1 MTTELNVLGENKKY
15 SRIPSESVL
24 NDKFNKEVEETIK
37 EVRRRECDN
46 FTSTDKLILNA
57 QKTVIETMVMDLY
70 MENFN
75 IEDINNEIDSNEYNQ
90 IKSIVIEKLN
100 LNEEKFKGAPLWK
113 LQY

>member
-1 MTTELNVLGENKKY
+1 MTEKY
-15 SRIPSESVL
+15 NHMQSESIL
-24 NDKFNKEVEETIK
+24 NDKFNNEVEQTIK
-37 EVRRRECDN
+37 EVRRGKCDS

-57 QKTVIETMVMDLY
+57 QKTVLETMVMDLY